1 MGISQKEVYITLILT
16 KKDRIIHRD
25 VTASGG
31 HIRGRQRG
39 DSAARISLLR
49 RFHFV
54 NFYKNESFFLYA
66 VHKFLVSL
74 PLVFSKQKA
83 KMMAQKLGAAKPA
96 ACPNPQL

>member
-1 MGISQKEVYITLILT
+1 
-16 KKDRIIHRD
+16 
-25 VTASGG
+25 
-31 HIRGRQRG
+31 
-39 DSAARISLLR
+39 
-49 RFHFV
+49 V

-83 KMMAQKLGAAKPA
+83 KMIAQKLGAAKPA